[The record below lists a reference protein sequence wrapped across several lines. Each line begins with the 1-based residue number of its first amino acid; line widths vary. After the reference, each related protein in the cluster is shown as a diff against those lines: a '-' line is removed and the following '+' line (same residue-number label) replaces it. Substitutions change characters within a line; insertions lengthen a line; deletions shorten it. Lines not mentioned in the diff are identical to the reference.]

1 MLPFPIVLVIAR
13 PGSVASE
20 NVGDSSSGLAFARM
34 SVHASLAL
42 GRGFQVVE
50 TPAWL
55 HDDRTAIREERV
67 PARIRGMI
75 LRATCF
81 AASGDPARW

>member
-1 MLPFPIVLVIAR
+1 MSAFDDVE
-13 PGSVASE
+13 G
-20 NVGDSSSGLAFARM
+20 SSSGLAFTRT

-55 HDDRTAIREERV
+55 HDDGTAIREERI
-67 PARIRGMI
+67 PAGIRGMI
-75 LRATCF
+75 LRVARF
-81 AASGDPARW
+81 AASGDPTRW